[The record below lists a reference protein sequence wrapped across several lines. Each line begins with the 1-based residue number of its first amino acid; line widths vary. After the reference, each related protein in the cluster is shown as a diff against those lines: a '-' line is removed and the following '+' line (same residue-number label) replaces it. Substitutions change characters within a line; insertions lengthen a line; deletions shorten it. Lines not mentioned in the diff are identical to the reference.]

1 MKRKYDDCLMLDIN
15 NTRDTIEFDVQCDLT
30 LYQRDEVARIIDI
43 TRRFLEDE
51 HLMENLP
58 LRSYTGE
65 ENGGL
70 D

>member
-1 MKRKYDDCLMLDIN
+1 MLDIN

>member
-1 MKRKYDDCLMLDIN
+1 MCIRDRMLDIN